1 MENVFGKNFPHKL
14 IFIPNTGRERRKR
27 EKLHP
32 SIALFAWYHIYLIKM
47 FIDYTQSNV
56 FQSKMSCLMQTI
68 VYHSIW
74 FIRSMIDF
82 CGSSIRFKC
91 VTLSEFW
98 AHKPPIRFHMFYVIL
113 KSKNTCSLYGC
124 ILDAIDR
131 LNRWK
136 CFDQNPAL
144 DLAWIHWR

>member
-14 IFIPNTGRERRKR
+14 IYIPNTGRERRKR
-27 EKLHP
+27 GKLHP

-68 VYHSIW
+68 MYHSIW

-91 VTLSEFW
+91 VTLSEFLSAQTTDSFSYVLCNNKIEKYVFTVW
-98 AHKPPIRFHMFYVIL
+98 MYIRCYWQVE
-113 KSKNTCSLYGC
+113 
-124 ILDAIDR
+124 
-131 LNRWK
+131 
-136 CFDQNPAL
+136 
-144 DLAWIHWR
+144 